1 MKHSSRYRSLR
12 APAVIAVLFG
22 LLTMASGGRVLF
34 GSEAVRQSARAT
46 VAAVMWFDFVAGL
59 AYIVSGLGLWLRRRG
74 AVAWAGFMALATA
87 AVSAAFAAPVP
98 AKVKFRGGP
107 VVR

>member
-1 MKHSSRYRSLR
+1 LR

-22 LLTMASGGRVLF
+22 LLTIASGGRVLF
-34 GSEAVRQSARAT
+34 GSDVVRQPAAAIVGLIVWFNFVAELAH
-46 VAAVMWFDFVAGL
+46 VAA
-59 AYIVSGLGLWLRRRG
+59 SQGLWLRRRR
-74 AVAWAGFMALATA
+74 AVAWAGFMASATA
-87 AVSAAFAAPVP
+87 AVFAALAAFAAHVP

>member
-1 MKHSSRYRSLR
+1 LR

-22 LLTMASGGRVLF
+22 LLTIASGGRVLF
-34 GSEAVRQSARAT
+34 GSDAVRQSAGAI
-46 VAAVMWFDFVAGL
+46 VSLIVWLNFVAGI
-59 AYIVSGLGLWLRRRG
+59 AHVVAGQGLWLRRRR

-87 AVSAAFAAPVP
+87 AVFAAFAAHVP
-98 AKVKFRGGP
+98 AKVKSRGGP